1 MKCLLFSDVCVCC
14 VFVVVSPQRPAN
26 NDGVSGKTASS
37 LFGAFMSQFTFP
49 NDFLFVVVSSELIG
63 SF

>member
-49 NDFLFVVVSSELIG
+49 NDFLLVVVSSELIG